1 MNVKE
6 LQDALRT
13 LESAFNAGGASK
25 QAREISDL
33 IAALDSHADT
43 SLEEFAEAASSRM
56 QPKRRSE
63 ARDNE
68 VSMEVVA
75 AHTDCLFA
83 AGNDRALFDQA
94 FGNLKSD
101 KMAKFGEVTEIA
113 RRYRNQPTGATHP
126 YKFDS
131 KTKALDFI
139 FATYMSRADAE
150 NRLNIIDQMTRW
162 ANG

>member
-13 LESAFNAGGASK
+13 LETAFEGAGAAK
-25 QAREISDL
+25 QARELGNL
-33 IAALDSHADT
+33 ILALDGHADK
-43 SLEEFAEAASSRM
+43 SIEAFAEEATAKLNPKPLVAVEAATVDVHAER
-56 QPKRRSE
+56 
-63 ARDNE
+63 
-68 VSMEVVA
+68 
-75 AHTDCLFA
+75 LLA
-83 AGNDRALFDQA
+83 AGTDRQRFDEA
-94 FGNLKSD
+94 FSALKSD
-101 KMAKFGEVTEIA
+101 KAVKIAEVTEIA